1 MLGSIFCLFSFLYS
15 LWIVIIFV
23 IFFGT
28 WTFSIKLKKSSTIFL
43 LSPSF
48 SKDNFFK
55 VHRFLFTLFGY
66 TLNIKLKIIMKSVTS
81 YAKTSVKITSILLI
95 CFIFFIQCYYILKD
109 QYLIKEMEEECTVF
123 FYLIKIALKCSLAFL
138 AGALVTDRKFVNMG
152 II

>member
-1 MLGSIFCLFSFLYS
+1 
-15 LWIVIIFV
+15 
-23 IFFGT
+23 
-28 WTFSIKLKKSSTIFL
+28 
-43 LSPSF
+43 
-48 SKDNFFK
+48 
-55 VHRFLFTLFGY
+55 
-66 TLNIKLKIIMKSVTS
+66 MKSVTS